1 MTHPRSLGSCQY
13 LCQPDDKLL
22 TKLTCA
28 ITSLAILTLVIP
40 HLFDLVYHSPFL
52 HRQLRR
58 FCADYG
64 MPITVIACS
73 GLAYWGT
80 FHGYVTEEGMTLPTT
95 GAYTPAGGR
104 DWVVKFWQLP
114 GKYVG
119 IAFPFGLVLW
129 ILFIFEY
136 VVPVRRNISR
146 PFCADRFSFQ
156 RECFGEQGRCNAFRI
171 CVDSPWSRQSLI
183 AQGSEFP
190 LRKPAGFHWD
200 FFLLGITTLLAG
212 IFGVPA
218 PNGWCSG
225 CKSISVDF
233 LS

>member
-1 MTHPRSLGSCQY
+1 LA
-13 LCQPDDKLL
+13 
-22 TKLTCA
+22 KLTYA

-136 VVPVRRNISR
+136 VVPFQRDISR
-146 PFCADRFSFQ
+146 PFCADHFSFQ
-156 RECFGEQGRCNAFRI
+156 RECFGEQGCCNAFQTCI
-171 CVDSPWSRQSLI
+171 DSPWS
-183 AQGSEFP
+183 
-190 LRKPAGFHWD
+190 
-200 FFLLGITTLLAG
+200 
-212 IFGVPA
+212 
-218 PNGWCSG
+218 
-225 CKSISVDF
+225 
-233 LS
+233 